1 MPSFDLNIMVFD
13 IFPFLNCQKLD
24 LLSYRTFL
32 FLKSKFELSYRFLTI
47 SDRFSV
53 GGSENR
59 GFDIEMRIVP

>member
-32 FLKSKFELSYRFLTI
+32 FIKSKFELSYRFHTI

-53 GGSENR
+53 GGFENR

>member
-32 FLKSKFELSYRFLTI
+32 FIKSKFELSYRFLTI